1 MSGEA
6 ARVRAARNVIVATWE
21 ASRDPLADAASEAA
35 QAMEDA
41 GLLQSPEVA
50 AELQRLRNLELAV
63 YVAVSELAGLV
74 AAAPSDGLTIFEA
87 RREGK
92 VLGPYTSLGAAQ
104 QHCEE
109 DARRLHRRLRFV
121 WAGDELLMREDGE
134 LVATGHSVAAVP
146 VASFYDAK
154 GA

>member
-6 ARVRAARNVIVATWE
+6 RVRTARNIIVATWE

-35 QAMEDA
+35 QALEDA

-50 AELQRLRNLELAV
+50 AEMVRLRELELAV
-63 YVAVSELAGLV
+63 YVAVSELASLV
-74 AAAPSDGLTIFEA
+74 AAAPSDGLTTYEA
-87 RREGK
+87 RYEGQT
-92 VLGPYTSLGAAQ
+92 LRPYTSLGAAQ

-109 DARRLHRRLRFV
+109 DARRLYSRLRFV
-121 WAGDELLMREDGE
+121 WAGDELLMRKDGE
-134 LVATGHSVAAVP
+134 LVATGHTVAAVP
-146 VASFYDAK
+146 VASFYGAK